1 MLLADG
7 FELAILG
14 HVEQNN
20 GSQVACYNRAA
31 CIEILVTRD
40 GMSHD
45 EAEEYFQYNVEGAYM
60 GEDTPIY
67 LHVATVEDLHEL
79 ADA

>member
-1 MLLADG
+1 
-7 FELAILG
+7 
-14 HVEQNN
+14 
-20 GSQVACYNRAA
+20 
-31 CIEILVTRD
+31 
-40 GMSHD
+40 MSHD